1 MIVDPN
7 ENLKTMKVTL
17 PPIPKLVGASSC
29 LPAVSVGRIM
39 FLSGILPIR
48 AGKLLYKGKVGNELT
63 VDRGYE
69 AARFAATMALAI
81 IQNELGNL
89 RSVAQF
95 VKVVGHIASAPGFDR
110 QPSVLNG
117 ASEFFT
123 QVFGDVGRHARLA
136 VGVSELP
143 MNAPISLEIIVEV
156 AWGDEKRSTLGG

>member
-1 MIVDPN
+1 MIADPN
-7 ENLKTMKVTL
+7 ERLEKMGITL
-17 PPIPKLVGASSC
+17 PPTPKPVGASSY

-39 FLSGILPIR
+39 FLGGILPIR
-48 AGKLLYKGKVGNELT
+48 AGKLIHKGKVGSELT

-69 AARFAATMALAI
+69 AARFTAMMALAI

-110 QPSVLNG
+110 QPAVLNG

-143 MNAPISLEIIVEV
+143 MNAQISLEIIVEV
-156 AWGDEKRSTLGG
+156 AWGDEKRRSLV